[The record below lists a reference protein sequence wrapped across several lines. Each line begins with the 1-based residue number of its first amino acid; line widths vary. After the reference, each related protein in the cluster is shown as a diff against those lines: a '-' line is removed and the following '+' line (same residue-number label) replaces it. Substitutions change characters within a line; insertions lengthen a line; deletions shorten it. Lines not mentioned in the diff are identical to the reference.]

1 MAYIMDGFRRQ
12 IYEDTI
18 TGTDTKIKKPNQPT
32 TEGTITPPQIHSG
45 AMTGWVCP
53 VCGRGL
59 SPFTTFCPCKGYIK
73 YDIEC
78 LY

>member
-1 MAYIMDGFRRQ
+1 MYNEEEMKLMNKVIEELQG
-12 IYEDTI
+12 
-18 TGTDTKIKKPNQPT
+18 KIVQSSATNAT
-32 TEGTITPPQIHSG
+32 AGV
-45 AMTGWVCP
+45 GWICP